1 MMEKEARTCPKCG
14 RTYTA
19 PPALSREDNETLI
32 CPLCGVAQ
40 SIWFLPKE
48 TQESILAAA
57 EAAENNRL

>member
-1 MMEKEARTCPKCG
+1 MEKEAHTCPKCG

-19 PPALSREDNETLI
+19 PPALSREDNETLL

-48 TQESILAAA
+48 RQESIRSAA
-57 EAAENNRL
+57 EAAEKDR